1 MKRKRGRPPK
11 IRPEE
16 NIMTEPAES
25 ATVSPAPAEPD
36 NWEFLRR
43 FGEARE
49 KANRAQISV
58 GQFAEAAQITFDDAR
73 LEMEANAGLL
83 TSMGGLYW
91 LNYNGQMQW
100 SEMRNATS

>member
-1 MKRKRGRPPK
+1 
-11 IRPEE
+11 
-16 NIMTEPAES
+16 MTEPAES